1 MAAEVA
7 RQLRIHKK
15 IELVLCF
22 SPSVNVAYDF
32 RAAMEQRTGLRFDG
46 ELGAHGRSMTYQAM
60 LSLSDDFWALFERN
74 RILVIF
80 DEIHHCAG
88 QELARANSWGQK
100 IIKAIQGRAAFTLA
114 LTGTPWRS
122 DRIPISLS
130 SYCEEGKI
138 HCDFSYGL
146 REAVS
151 DFVCRLP
158 RICLVD
164 NDNIQVDHID
174 AVTGFS
180 SISELLSSSL
190 CSYQTLIENEDLITF
205 VLKKASSLLETIRQ
219 KSPNAGGLIVASS
232 VMHAYEIARLLHLTV
247 GEKACVVTHQ
257 SDEAQY
263 LINRFKRD
271 SMKWIISVG
280 MISEGT
286 NIPRWQVC
294 CHLTRIRTEL
304 HFRQVLGRVLRQTSN
319 YSEVGHLIIPAA
331 TEFIEFSK
339 RISEEIP
346 GTAEVN
352 FLSMHIE
359 DSSDGNHEVEAQ
371 SIRITQRNSESDFAN
386 VKAELFIADASSSIG
401 KSDTVGDIRLNL
413 FGRYRTELLSLTRH
427 IQGG

>member
-1 MAAEVA
+1 M
-7 RQLRIHKK
+7 
-15 IELVLCF
+15 
-22 SPSVNVAYDF
+22 NTT
-32 RAAMEQRTGLRFDG
+32 RTKGCDVVFGLRHTR
-46 ELGAHGRSMTYQAM
+46 EEHLG
-60 LSLSDDFWALFERN
+60 F
-74 RILVIF
+74 
-80 DEIHHCAG
+80 
-88 QELARANSWGQK
+88 LA
-100 IIKAIQGRAAFTLA
+100 
-114 LTGTPWRS
+114 
-122 DRIPISLS
+122 
-130 SYCEEGKI
+130 
-138 HCDFSYGL
+138 
-146 REAVS
+146 
-151 DFVCRLP
+151 
-158 RICLVD
+158 
-164 NDNIQVDHID
+164 
-174 AVTGFS
+174 
-180 SISELLSSSL
+180 
-190 CSYQTLIENEDLITF
+190 
-205 VLKKASSLLETIRQ
+205 TIRQ

-232 VMHAYEIARLLHLTV
+232 VMHAYEVARLLNLIV
-247 GEKACVVTHQ
+247 GEKPCVVTHQ

-286 NIPRWQVC
+286 NIPRLQVC

-319 YSEVGHLIIPAA
+319 YSEVGYLIIPAA

-386 VKAELFIADASSSIG
+386 VKTELFIADASSSIG